1 MTIRSLAAIVV
12 AALCFAT
19 LMLFLLVGR
28 GEREAPRAGAEA
40 TNAAATF
47 SGKLDIRTM
56 VDLRVGR
63 QRVTLCGVAFNKP
76 ASMEPLVREQARSS
90 FQDSEVDCVQVGSG
104 TPCDGRSAPV
114 FEGGPVVQ
122 CRGPDGSDIA
132 RALSEASYLCDVP
145 AQSGG
150 AYKAC

>member
-1 MTIRSLAAIVV
+1 MTIRSLATIVV

-28 GEREAPRAGAEA
+28 GGPAANHPGGGA
-40 TNAAATF
+40 TNVAAMF

-56 VDLRVGR
+56 VDFRVAGR
-63 QRVTLCGVAFNKP
+63 RVTLCGVSFNKP
-76 ASMEPLVREQARSS
+76 ASMEPLVREQAQNS
-90 FQDSEVDCVQVGSG
+90 FQNSEVDCVQVGGG

-132 RALSEASYLCDVP
+132 TALSASGYLCDVP

>member
-1 MTIRSLAAIVV
+1 MTIKSLAIIVV

-28 GEREAPRAGAEA
+28 GGRDGTRAGTKA
-40 TNAAATF
+40 TTAVAMF

-56 VDLRVGR
+56 ADFRVAGR
-63 QRVTLCGVAFNKP
+63 RVMLCGVSFSKP

-90 FQDSEVDCVQVGSG
+90 FQNSEVDCVQVGGG

-122 CRGPDGSDIA
+122 CRGSDGSDIA
-132 RALSEASYLCDVP
+132 QVLSESGYLCDVP

>member
-1 MTIRSLAAIVV
+1 MTIRSLAIVVV

-28 GEREAPRAGAEA
+28 DERRTTHAGAEA
-40 TNAAATF
+40 TKAAATF

-63 QRVTLCGVAFNKP
+63 QRVTLCGVSFSKP
-76 ASMEPLVREQARSS
+76 ASMEPLVRKQARSS
-90 FQDSEVDCVQVGSG
+90 FQNSEVDCVQVGGG

-132 RALSEASYLCDVP
+132 TALSASGYLCDVP